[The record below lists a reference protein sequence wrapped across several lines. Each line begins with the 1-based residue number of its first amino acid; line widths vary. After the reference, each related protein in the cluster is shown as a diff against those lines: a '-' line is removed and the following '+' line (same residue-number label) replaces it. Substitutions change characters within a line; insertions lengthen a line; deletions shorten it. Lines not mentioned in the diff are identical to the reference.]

1 MKHLSKEIINKALEY
16 DLVKLIESKGIT
28 LTKHGA
34 EFKTNCPFPDHED
47 KNPSFFVNPKK
58 QLYKCFGCNRS
69 GNAINFLVDYC
80 GLQFYEA
87 VKYLLELSGQSY
99 LLAEE
104 KELGQSSK
112 QLKINNGELTIKNQI
127 TKTENLEIENS
138 ESKTD
143 NSQFSIHNSQ
153 LLNRVIEFYQRT
165 FKNSPD
171 AQKYLIE
178 ERKIKGSEIF
188 ETFKIGYVDGS
199 LLKTL
204 GKKSNIKDEL
214 KTLGILTENNTEF
227 FYKRIVIPIY
237 DNENNIVNIY
247 GRNFSNDSNSVRHL
261 YLRGSQRG
269 VFNASA
275 VKRSPEI
282 ILCESILDALSA
294 ISNGFTETI
303 PLYGVNG
310 LTNDHL
316 ELFKENLVEKI
327 LFCFD
332 NDKAGNEAIPKNIEK
347 LKHLPLNFSK
357 IVLPDYS
364 DLNEY
369 FQIYSANDFQKLVE
383 TAETLKNIEH
393 VETQQNTVSESNS
406 ENQNNKNYT
415 IEVNGDEIIFSSDNI
430 EYTVRGL
437 NVYAFTRM
445 KVNIRAKKNTAFHID
460 TIDLFA
466 SKSRAAFVNQCA
478 KRFEVPTQIID
489 VDMFYLIKELE
500 KIRKEK
506 IKSDENKN
514 KIHIPEM
521 TNEGQKEA
529 LNFLTNKNLIQ
540 ELLNDFL
547 MLGYVGEETNKII
560 GYVVSVSRKL
570 NDPLACIVLSRSGGG
585 KSTLIENVEILTPPE
600 DLVQFS
606 NLTPQALYYMD
617 KDELAHKLL
626 LIEERS
632 SAEAADSSIRELQS
646 KKILRKGVP
655 IKDPNTGSIKT
666 IRLEVNG
673 PVSYMESTTNHNI
686 NPENTNRCFILH
698 IDESSEQTRRI
709 QESQRKS
716 KTIEGIKQKLKISQI
731 KIKHHNAQRLL
742 KPLSV
747 FNPFSNEIKFPSDI
761 LRTRRDNFRFLNLI
775 EAITFLHQFQRQHK
789 EMIEETTGEI
799 VEYIES
805 TIDDYRIAYNISKDI
820 LETTLDEVPK
830 NSRDL
835 LNLIYD
841 YIKEKSKQN
850 KIAETD
856 VSFTRREIREFT
868 KWSDD
873 QIKNHIRKL
882 EEMEYLYIE
891 KGTKGQQYL
900 YKAADAENC
909 GNDLVKQIPTPEE
922 IERILKNSKKI
933 V

>member
-58 QLYKCFGCNRS
+58 KLYKCFGCNRS
-69 GNAINFLVDYC
+69 GNAINFLVDYS

-104 KELGQSSK
+104 KELGQNENAGQGEKGKAKSENA
-112 QLKINNGELTIKNQI
+112 NNNLNTE
-127 TKTENLEIENS
+127 TENVEP
-138 ESKTD
+138 KKD
-143 NSQFSIHNSQ
+143 NLQFTIQHSQ
-153 LLNRVIEFYQRT
+153 LLNRVIDFYHKT
-165 FKNSPD
+165 FKNSPE

-204 GKKSNIKDEL
+204 GKKSNVKDEL

-227 FYKRIVIPIY
+227 FYKRIVIPIF
-237 DNENNIVNIY
+237 NEQNEIINIY
-247 GRNFSNDSNSVRHL
+247 GRNFSNASNSVKHL

-269 VFNASA
+269 VFNFSA
-275 VKRSPEI
+275 VKRSKEI

-327 LFCFD
+327 IFCFD
-332 NDKAGNEAIPKNIEK
+332 NDKAGKEAIPKNIEK

-393 VETQQNTVSESNS
+393 VETQQNTAFETNS
-406 ENQNNKNYT
+406 ENKNYT

-478 KRFEVPTQIID
+478 KRFEVPTQIIE

-514 KIHIPEM
+514 KINIPEM
-521 TNEGQKEA
+521 TSDGQKEA

-585 KSTLIENVEILTPPE
+585 KSTLIENVEMLTPPE

-747 FNPFSNEIKFPSDI
+747 FNPFSNEIKFPSEI

-789 EMIEETTGEI
+789 EMTDESTGEI

-805 TIDDYRIAYNISKDI
+805 TIDDYRIAYNIIKDI
-820 LETTLDEVPK
+820 LDTTLDEVPK

-835 LNLIYD
+835 LNLIHD